1 MTLTIFMSSRGFDFE
16 TAIWDC
22 RFSEWMKSLLSRSRY
37 RVKGTFVEAVI
48 STSRQRKSAP
58 RDPQRCHCLSRQLP
72 ISEDGV
78 HTTAEGQ
85 FILGKVTATAV
96 EEFYKAK
103 E

>member
-1 MTLTIFMSSRGFDFE
+1 VSQNQR
-16 TAIWDC
+16 
-22 RFSEWMKSLLSRSRY
+22 LLKRL
-37 RVKGTFVEAVI
+37 
-48 STSRQRKSAP
+48 SAQAGNENLRP
-58 RDPQRCHCLSRQLP
+58 EIPNVVTVYPGKLP